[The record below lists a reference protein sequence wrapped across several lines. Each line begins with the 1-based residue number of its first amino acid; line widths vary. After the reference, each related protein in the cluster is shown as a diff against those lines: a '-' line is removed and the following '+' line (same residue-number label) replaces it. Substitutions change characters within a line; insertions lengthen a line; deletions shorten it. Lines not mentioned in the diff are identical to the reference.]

1 MKKLVSSGQSVVCR
15 DLYLPTSCSRGFTLI
30 EMVVVLAIIAIV
42 TSITLFGQ
50 GTFNRSVVLTDAA
63 YTVAFSLRQAQTLGI
78 SSRKYG
84 TVQNAGYGGRFVPL
98 STSYLVFADIGGGGA
113 ATNCPVGV
121 AGTPELKPGNCI
133 YNAGTDGILNAYVFD
148 KGFSISKVCGT
159 ETSGGAYVCSN
170 TTPTLTALDVLFIRS
185 NTTDAILTAQKAG
198 VSVPLT
204 KAEIYLQSATGAIT
218 RGICVSLL
226 GQISVTTTTCP

>member
-1 MKKLVSSGQSVVCR
+1 MSVLRESTR
-15 DLYLPTSCSRGFTLI
+15 DTHAPRKALRGFTLI
-30 EMVVVLAIIAIV
+30 EMVVVLAIIAVV

-50 GTFNRSVVLTDAA
+50 NSFNRSVLLTDAA

-84 TVQNAGYGGRFVPL
+84 VVQNAGYGGRLTPL
-98 STSYLVFADIGGGGA
+98 TNSYLVFADIGGAGA
-113 ATNCPVGV
+113 ATNCPVGAV
-121 AGTPELKPGNCI
+121 GTPERKPGNCI
-133 YNAGTDGILNAYVFD
+133 YTAGTDGILNTYLFD

-159 ETSGGAYVCSN
+159 VTSGGAYICSN

-185 NTTDAILTAQKAG
+185 NTTDAILTGQLSGA
-198 VSVPLT
+198 SVPLT
-204 KAEIYLQSATGAIT
+204 KAEIYIQSADGATT
-218 RGICVSLL
+218 RGVCVSLL